1 MDLKLA
7 SNAWNFEYNTSS
19 EKKQNKTKDWQTK
32 ALTENTSF
40 VVLGEDHL

>member
-1 MDLKLA
+1 MHLPNINSL
-7 SNAWNFEYNTSS
+7 
-19 EKKQNKTKDWQTK
+19 KKQNKTKDLQTK